1 MLFLFR
7 LILISVFTYLLALF
21 TPWWSAIGCSALI
34 AFFLPGNNF
43 NAFLSGFMGVGLIW
57 MVMAWKVNVET
68 ESIMS
73 LKMIDLFPIDDVNM
87 LIILTAIIGGFAGAL
102 GAFSGNSFRQ
112 IFIKKKEKSFYN

>member
-7 LILISVFTYLLALF
+7 LILISLLSYLFAMIA
-21 TPWWSAIGCSALI
+21 PWWSAIICAAVV

-57 MVMAWKVNVET
+57 MVMAWKLDVEA

-73 LKMIDLFPIDDVNM
+73 QKMVALFPVDDVNM
-87 LIILTAIIGGFAGAL
+87 LLIATAVVGGLAGAL
-102 GAFSGNSFRQ
+102 GAFVGNSFRQ
-112 IFIKKKEKSFYN
+112 IFIKKKEKSFYS